1 MITRKAI
8 LWLISGVAGC
18 FAFLF
23 LFYYLLIT
31 IGGEK
36 LEEQIYLLWYEFRDI
51 LVNHGLILFLSIAIL
66 PGFILPV
73 APLLTLAGLWAEQ
86 HGPWEAC
93 FFCLLA
99 LIINLTWTYWLAR
112 GPARSLIQG
121 LLGKTKFNLPPTP
134 PANLV
139 HWALILRL
147 TPGVPFIFSNY
158 GLGILQMPF
167 LKYLILSVPIIGVT
181 ACGYVL
187 AFAGIFSGD
196 WQYLWIGSCLIGIML
211 VLGRMTLKKNRNA
224 N

>member
-8 LWLISGVAGC
+8 LWLISGIAGC

-23 LFYYLLIT
+23 LSYYLLIAF
-31 IGGEK
+31 GGEK
-36 LEEQIYLLWYEFRDI
+36 LEEKLYFFWNEFREI
-51 LVNHGLILFLSIAIL
+51 LVNHGPILFLSIAIL

-99 LIINLTWTYWLAR
+99 LTVNLTWTYWLAR
-112 GPARSLIQG
+112 GPARSLMQG
-121 LLGKTKFNLPPTP
+121 LLEKTKFTLPTTPPT
-134 PANLV
+134 NLIQ
-139 HWALILRL
+139 WALILRL

-167 LKYLILSVPIIGVT
+167 LQYLVISVPIIGVT
-181 ACGYVL
+181 SCGYVL

-211 VLGRMTLKKNRNA
+211 ILGKMSLKKHRNA
-224 N
+224 D